1 MNRKEA
7 MKQILVCI
15 IIAYW
20 PSFEQ
25 LENPLIKPH
34 GYYNPIQ
41 DKWFWNRVTLSE
53 LKFYQLYKII
63 ELVAPEQVYI
73 VSLKIQDS

>member
-7 MKQILVCI
+7 MKQILICI

-25 LENPLIKPH
+25 MNDYRIKPH
-34 GYYNPIQ
+34 GFYDPFQ
-41 DKWFWNRVTLSE
+41 DKWIWNRMTLAQ
-53 LKFYQLYKII
+53 LKFFQLYKII

-73 VSLKIQDS
+73 TSLRIQDS